1 MSWIYKNIHIVLIIY
16 EVLISANYIFIKIH
30 SRSALAFTLFLSL
43 APVRVHLLFL
53 LKRNSGA
60 GESWTGFFYHA
71 LYGQTAYPAEW
82 AAPNHPVLFSYFSNE
97 VRLNQLNVNLGFI
110 LSPVTTPIRCPSSKT
125 FWPLRRKLTW
135 ESWLFILLVGSEKRH
150 LSFPSLPLFL
160 PLPFLF
166 SDTAACL
173 FKMRSCVVNIQY
185 TIYETWE

>member
-1 MSWIYKNIHIVLIIY
+1 MYNNIRIILIIY
-16 EVLISANYIFIKIH
+16 EVLIRSNYIFIKIH

-110 LSPVTTPIRCPSSKT
+110 LSPVTTPIRRPSSKT
-125 FWPLRRKLTW
+125 YWPLRRKLTW
-135 ESWLFILLVGSEKRH
+135 ESWLFILLVGSEA
-150 LSFPSLPLFL
+150 SFIFSISPAFSPFFVLWHSSLF
-160 PLPFLF
+160 
-166 SDTAACL
+166 
-173 FKMRSCVVNIQY
+173 V
-185 TIYETWE
+185 